1 MEGTTSEDH
10 RHQAGFRAWLTR
22 IGHSLV
28 SHHPSITEIGAQRRA
43 MSSASLSLGVLF
55 TNLIGLVAIGQSQG
69 VRYSVFIAMVG
80 LAIAILVAYLLS
92 RSRYY
97 GWGAAV
103 FAGSISLMG
112 YVLALY
118 RQEDIGSILFATVP
132 LSFAIGATLMSL
144 SGLVVLVLGNL
155 VVLFLLTHFSPLI
168 NLSDVLLSI
177 GVILPIGVT
186 LTLGAIFRD
195 NIEKERLKEVT
206 ESTEELQALSSSLE
220 ERVKTA
226 TRDLSLATEIGQCLS
241 LVIDPESMLFEAV
254 ELIRERFDLY
264 YVQVYMPDQAKRNL
278 ILRAGTGE
286 IGQLLLRRGHHFPLS
301 LASIN
306 GRAAI
311 ERRAVIVEDTQVFP
325 IHNPNPL
332 LPETRSEMALPLIAG
347 DEVLG
352 VLNMQSTQASGL
364 SRENLPAFEALAGQ
378 LAIAILN
385 ANLIAQVGR
394 AQQDLAQQA
403 SRLSYKGWHE
413 YLDAVETPERFGFTY
428 DQEQLL
434 KLNEPLDLT
443 ASKNT
448 LTAPIEVLGQ
458 KVGVFQLQNENEW
471 SSDDVELVESVSHQL
486 SQQIENLRL
495 LSRSERYR
503 QEAQEA
509 VQRLTRQGWR
519 DMQAQ
524 SVPGYLYDGRQVTPI
539 PSDGNASQKQIT
551 FDIKVRDEAIGQLGV
566 VGEEMLSEQ
575 DQTLIAEINQQLSTQ
590 IENIRLLNVT
600 ELSRQQLDKRAT
612 ELETVAKLSTAA
624 ATILDPQSL
633 LQSVVE
639 LTQSSFNLNFVS
651 IFLVAEDNAT
661 LVFSAGPG
669 TIGQQMVEDEITIKL
684 GQKKS
689 LVAKAARLR
698 EVVITNDASSDPEF
712 MNHPM
717 LPEALSELALP
728 MIVADKLIGIFD
740 VQADIA
746 NRFTEDDKRTFS
758 MLASQTAVALRN
770 AQLYAEQMETVQR
783 LRELDELKSS
793 FLANMSHELRTPL
806 NSIIGFTQVIME
818 GLDGPVTEDMHTDL
832 QSIHGSGQHLLSLIN
847 DVLDMAKIEAGK
859 LDLTIDTIMLPE
871 MLDSVFQVVNP
882 LAAEKSLYLEIESK
896 MDDDLELMA
905 DSVRLRQILINLI
918 GNAIKF
924 TNEGGIT
931 IGAKTI
937 KNSILIS
944 VRDTGIGIPQEN
956 LVSIFD
962 AFSQVDTSSTRKVGG
977 TGLGLPISRRL
988 VEMHG
993 GRIWAESSGIPGEGS
1008 VFRIELPLKTVQQHI
1023 ERKVNQ

>member
-1 MEGTTSEDH
+1 M
-10 RHQAGFRAWLTR
+10 R
-22 IGHSLV
+22 IGHGIV
-28 SHHPSITEIGAQRRA
+28 SHHPSISEIGDQRRA
-43 MSSASLSLGVLF
+43 MSSATLSLGVLV
-55 TNLIGLVAIGQSQG
+55 TNLIGLVVIGQSRG
-69 VRYSVFIAMVG
+69 VRYPVFIAMVG
-80 LAIAILVAYLLS
+80 LAIAIMVAYLLS
-92 RSRYY
+92 RSPYY
-97 GWGAAV
+97 GWGSAL
-103 FAGSISLMG
+103 FAGSISFMG

-118 RQEDIGSILFATVP
+118 RQGDIGSVLFSTVP
-132 LSFAIGATLMSL
+132 LAFAIGATLMSL
-144 SGLVVLVLGNL
+144 SGMVLLVLGNL
-155 VVLFLLTHFSPLI
+155 AVLFLLTVFSPLI

-177 GVILPIGVT
+177 GVIMPIGVT
-186 LTLGAIFRD
+186 LTLGAVFRD

-206 ESTEELQALSSSLE
+206 EYSEEMQALSVSLE
-220 ERVKTA
+220 ERVKSA
-226 TRDLSLATEIGQCLS
+226 THDLALATEIGQRLS
-241 LVIDPESMLFEAV
+241 LVMDPRVMLSEAV
-254 ELIRERFDLY
+254 ELIRESFDLY
-264 YVQVYMPDQAKRNL
+264 CAQIYLPDPAKRNL
-278 ILRAGTGE
+278 ILRANTGE
-286 IGQLLLRRGHHFPLS
+286 IGQLLLRRGHHIPLS

-311 ERRAVIVEDTQVFP
+311 ERRAVIVDDIQVIP
-325 IHNPNPL
+325 IHEPNPL
-332 LPETRSEMALPLIAG
+332 FPETRSEMALPLIAG

-352 VLNMQSTQASGL
+352 VLNMQSTQAGGL
-364 SRENLPAFEALAGQ
+364 NKENLPAFKALAGQ
-378 LAIAILN
+378 LAIATLN
-385 ANLIAQVGR
+385 ANLFAKVER
-394 AQQDLAQQA
+394 VQQDLAQQA
-403 SRLSYKGWHE
+403 SRLSYEGWHE
-413 YLDAVETPERFGFTY
+413 YLDAVETPERLGFTY

-434 KLNEPLDLT
+434 KLNEPLDPT

-471 SSDDVELVESVSHQL
+471 SSDDEELVESVSQQL

-503 QEAQEA
+503 KEAQEA

-519 DMQAQ
+519 DMRDQ
-524 SVPGYLYDGRQVTPI
+524 SILGYQYDGRQVTPI
-539 PSDGNASQKQIT
+539 PFDGNASQKQIT
-551 FDIKVRDEAIGQLGV
+551 FDIEVRDESIGQLGV
-566 VGEEMLSEQ
+566 VGKERLSER
-575 DQTLIAEINQQLSTQ
+575 DRSLIAEINQQLSTQ
-590 IENIRLLNVT
+590 IENIRLLNET
-600 ELSRQQLDKRAT
+600 ERSRQQLDKRAT

-624 ATILDPQSL
+624 ATILNPQSL

-661 LVFSAGPG
+661 LVFRAGPG
-669 TIGQQMVEDEITIKL
+669 MIGQQMLEHEITIRL

-689 LVAKAARLR
+689 LIAKAARLR

-712 MNHPM
+712 MNHPL

-728 MIVADKLIGIFD
+728 MVVADELIGIFD
-740 VQADIA
+740 VQADVA

-758 MLASQTAVALRN
+758 TLASQTAVALRN

-818 GLDGPVTEDMHTDL
+818 GLDGPVTEDMQTDL

-859 LDLTIDTIMLPE
+859 FDLTLDTIALPIMLE
-871 MLDSVFQVVNP
+871 SVFQVVNP
-882 LAAEKSLYLEIESK
+882 LAAEKSLYLEFESK
-896 MDDDLELMA
+896 MDDDLVLMA

-944 VRDTGIGIPQEN
+944 IKDTGIGIPQEN

-962 AFSQVDTSSTRKVGG
+962 AFSQVDTSTTRKVGG

-1008 VFRIELPLKTVQQHI
+1008 VFRIELPLKTTQPQTD
-1023 ERKVNQ
+1023 RKTNQ